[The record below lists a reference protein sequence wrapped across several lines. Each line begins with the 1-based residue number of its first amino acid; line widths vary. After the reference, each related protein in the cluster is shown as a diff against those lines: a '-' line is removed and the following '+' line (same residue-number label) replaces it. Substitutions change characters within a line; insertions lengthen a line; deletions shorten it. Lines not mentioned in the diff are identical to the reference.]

1 MRHRPGGGLDLITA
15 ALIGGG
21 ALLIAASIV
30 VAIVL
35 LVPPDLVGPT
45 LLGPAPTPTDVVGRT
60 AVMLPPDR
68 VAAVLNVDAAA
79 GAGVAAR
86 SGDHVDVLG
95 YFSRQVTGA
104 ESVTRV
110 LLRDVPVVTVDRSAA
125 NVALTLA
132 VPQTQAL
139 LLQEAQ
145 ALGARPFVMLRPDVA
160 QPAAVAEAPASFS
173 DVDLANRLTGT
184 H

>member
-1 MRHRPGGGLDLITA
+1 MRHRPAAGLDLVTA
-15 ALIGGG
+15 ALIASG
-21 ALLIAASIV
+21 AALIAASIV

-35 LVPPDLVGPT
+35 LSPVGVVLPVITEPTPGPT
-45 LLGPAPTPTDVVGRT
+45 DAIGRT
-60 AVMLPPDR
+60 SVALPADR
-68 VAAVLNVDAAA
+68 VAAVLSVDASA
-79 GAGVAAR
+79 GAGSAAR

-110 LLRDVPVVTVDRSAA
+110 LLRDVPVVTVDRSTAA
-125 NVALTLA
+125 VALTLA
-132 VPQTQAL
+132 VPQADAL

-145 ALGARPFVMLRPDVA
+145 ALGARPFVMLLPGVA
-160 QPAAVAEAPASFS
+160 QPGVSDRPTSFS
-173 DVDLANRLTGT
+173 DADLANRLTGT

>member
-1 MRHRPGGGLDLITA
+1 MRNRTAGGLDLTTA
-15 ALIGGG
+15 ALIASG
-21 ALLIAASIV
+21 AVLIAASLV

-35 LVPPDLVGPT
+35 LVPPDVVAPMIAV
-45 LLGPAPTPTDVVGRT
+45 PAPTSTDVIGRT
-60 AVMLPPDR
+60 SVALPADR
-68 VAAVLNVDAAA
+68 VAAVLNVDASA

-132 VPQTQAL
+132 VPQAQAL

-145 ALGARPFVMLRPDVA
+145 ALGARPFVMLLPDVA
-160 QPAAVAEAPASFS
+160 QSSAADGPTSFS